1 MSVKLLFSIPVHE
14 KPEVIRNQIDNFL
27 FFNPSSVIILHLSKQ
42 MSESD
47 VENLKYFIK
56 DLNSVFVNSERF
68 FSGWG
73 DGSLI
78 KIHLSNFEFAIN
90 SNIEF
95 THCCLHASND
105 MFVRRGLDLWVDGF
119 DAGFDMINQGRKNPV
134 YQQIDHFSRDL
145 SSRILSKKYKIQKVL
160 GSQIEGSFYSREL
173 ILKLLERVNAHSL
186 WDIPYIFSMGLH
198 PLSSWRYK
206 IYLWTERILRY
217 ARSPV
222 KITIFCR
229 EEVYFPTMIYEFF
242 RKPRPFNY
250 CYINWSNGLKLSDE
264 EINHCANSN
273 DDLLIKLKDF
283 DVSLELTKELKFF
296 AVKRIERD
304 INDNQRIKIS
314 EMKNL

>member
-14 KPEVIRNQIDNFL
+14 KPEVIKNQIDNFL
-27 FFNPSSVIILHLSKQ
+27 FFNPNCVIVIHLSKQ
-42 MSESD
+42 MSCDD
-47 VENLKYFIK
+47 VENLKYLIK
-56 DLNSVFVNSERF
+56 DLNSVFVNPERF

-78 KIHLSNFEFAIN
+78 KIHLSNFEYAIS

-95 THCCLHASND
+95 SHCCLHASND

-119 DAGFDMINQGRKNPV
+119 DAGYDTINKGKNNPV
-134 YQQIDHFSRDL
+134 YQQINHFSRDL
-145 SSRILSKKYKIQKVL
+145 SSRVLSKKYSIERVL
-160 GSQIEGSFYSREL
+160 GSQIEGSFYSRDL

-206 IYLWTERILRY
+206 IYLWTERVLRY

-229 EEVYFPTMIYEFF
+229 EEVYFPTMIYEFI
-242 RKPRPFNY
+242 KKSRPFNY
-250 CYINWSNGLKLSDE
+250 CYINWSNNLKLSNSEIDE
-264 EINHCANSN
+264 CSKGN
-273 DDLLIKLKDF
+273 DQLLIKIKGL
-283 DVSLELTKELKFF
+283 DVAPELEKELSFF

-304 INDNQRIKIS
+304 IKNEQRIKIT
-314 EMKNL
+314 EMMRT